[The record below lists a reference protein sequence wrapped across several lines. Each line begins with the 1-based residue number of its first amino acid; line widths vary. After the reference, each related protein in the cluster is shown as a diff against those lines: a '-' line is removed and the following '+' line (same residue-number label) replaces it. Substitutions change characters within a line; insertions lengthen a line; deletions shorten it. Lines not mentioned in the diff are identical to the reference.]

1 MFHSSR
7 IHMSLRVKR
16 SPSDLVGEN
25 PGRVGQGQDGD
36 VHRQGIEFG
45 ALPPLRAG
53 APGWRPHRRGAPPNL
68 DTMAAPN
75 LALRAFGREVY
86 AALPGES
93 F

>member
-1 MFHSSR
+1 
-7 IHMSLRVKR
+7 MSLCVKR
-16 SPSDLVGEN
+16 SRSDLIGEN
-25 PGRVGQGQDGD
+25 PGRMGQGQDGD

-53 APGWRPHRRGAPPNL
+53 ATRPAAPHRRGAPPNL
-68 DTMAAPN
+68 DTMAARN

-86 AALPGES
+86 AALSGES

>member
-1 MFHSSR
+1 
-7 IHMSLRVKR
+7 MSLRVKR
-16 SPSDLVGEN
+16 SRSDLVCEN
-25 PGRVGQGQDGD
+25 RGD

-53 APGWRPHRRGAPPNL
+53 APGWRPHRRGAPPYL
-68 DTMAAPN
+68 DTMAAQN
-75 LALRAFGREVY
+75 LALHAFGREVH